1 VPLLPRHKAQAEA
14 FRAQAAGRGAVHA
27 LPVEEVVPLTDDAVM
42 IVFDVPDD
50 LRQAY
55 RFQPGQHVVLLH
67 EHEGEEIRRSY
78 SICVPS
84 GSEKL
89 CVAIKRLD
97 AGAFSTYATRDLRAG
112 DTLRVMTPMGRFT
125 PRLNPRAS
133 KHYVAIAAG
142 SGITPVLSIAQTI
155 LAAEAGSRV
164 TLIYGNRT
172 RSSSM
177 FLDQLEAQAREDGR
191 LTMHL
196 LLSQEDPGDPRLAGR
211 ITWDKIAS
219 LIPGAPATV
228 DEWFMCGPDEL
239 MESICAALAENGV
252 DDEAIHREQF
262 TASARD
268 EIALGELPDI
278 DSDVTFTLNGETTQL
293 TVNSLQEPVL
303 ISALSLRNDLPYA
316 CKDGV
321 CGTCRAK
328 VVSGQVVMERCSA
341 LDKREREAGYVLTC
355 TAHPVTDVVELDFD
369 A

>member
-1 VPLLPRHKAQAEA
+1 MPLLPRHKAQAEA
-14 FRAQAAGRGAVHA
+14 FRAQAAGRGAVHE
-27 LPVEEVVPLTDDAVM
+27 LRVEEVVPLTDDAVM
-42 IVFDVPDD
+42 LVFDVPDD

-55 RFQPGQHVVLLH
+55 RFQPGQHVVLLR

-84 GSEKL
+84 GSDRL
-89 CVAIKRLD
+89 CVAIKRLE
-97 AGAFSTYATRDLRAG
+97 AGAFSTYATRELKAG

-125 PRLNPRAS
+125 PKLNPRAA
-133 KHYVAIAAG
+133 KHYVAVAAG
-142 SGITPVLSIAQTI
+142 SGVTPLLSIAQTI
-155 LAAEAGSRV
+155 LASEAGSRV

-172 RSSSM
+172 RSSTM
-177 FLDQLEAQAREDGR
+177 FLQQLEEQAREDPR
-191 LTMHL
+191 LTLHL
-196 LLSQEDPGDPRLAGR
+196 VLSQEDPGDPRRAGR
-211 ITWDKIAS
+211 ITWDKITQLVPDA
-219 LIPGAPATV
+219 ATTV

-239 MESICAALAENGV
+239 MESICAALEEAGV
-252 DDEAIHREQF
+252 NDEKVHREQF

-268 EIALGELPDI
+268 EIALGELPDV

-293 TVNSLQEPVL
+293 KVNSLQEPVL
-303 ISALSLRNDLPYA
+303 ISALGLRNDLPYA

-341 LDKREREAGYVLTC
+341 LDKRERDAGYVLTC